1 MRVVCVAG
9 APGVWREVVRDEASA
24 IATIIQAAAVQKED
38 SSCSQETLVFSPN
51 LSVYYKQPS
60 C

>member
-1 MRVVCVAG
+1 MAG
-9 APGVWREVVRDEASA
+9 ARGVWRQVVRDEAR
-24 IATIIQAAAVQKED
+24 ATATSIQAAAVQKGD
-38 SSCSQETLVFSPN
+38 SNCSQGTGVFSPN